1 VRPAAG
7 AVVDVNPPPR
17 SAESADNVDPAP
29 NHPHVSTI
37 RHSFPDDASGHPAPR
52 LMFVCVL
59 GSLLLHGLLLWLLPG
74 AWRSEPSQPPAVL
87 DVQLL
92 APPSAA
98 PAAAAPAVLPPRE
111 KTAARP
117 NPEPAQSRPRAETP
131 PPPVIATDAAQPAAA
146 DAVRASTPTAPAAP
160 AAPAASAAAAPSAA
174 RAETVTPPSFSAA
187 YLRNPPPAYPA
198 AARRNG
204 EEGTVTLRVLVSAEG
219 SPTRIELERSSG
231 SRLLDAAAIEAV
243 RGWRFQPARRGS
255 QAIEDWALVPL
266 RFRLDP

>member
-1 VRPAAG
+1 
-7 AVVDVNPPPR
+7 
-17 SAESADNVDPAP
+17 
-29 NHPHVSTI
+29 VSTI
-37 RHSFPDDASGHPAPR
+37 RHRFSADTSDHPTPR

-74 AWRSEPSQPPAVL
+74 AWRSEPSQAPAVL

-98 PAAAAPAVLPPRE
+98 PAAAASAVLPPRE

-146 DAVRASTPTAPAAP
+146 DAADAARASTPTAPAAP
-160 AAPAASAAAAPSAA
+160 AAPAAPSAA

-266 RFRLDP
+266 RFRLDA